1 MKSMMSRRYLP
12 HRGTHLACLH
22 TSVVRLCAG
31 MRLLCKCCSRC
42 VIVFNRHHCAA
53 QVRCER
59 RYGMAHAGASRCIAA
74 RCHRYG
80 VSHRMSH
87 TQDGGRVH
95 VSSRQHAPRA
105 CTPPWPLLN
114 FTVKNHLTGVW
125 CNVNDFVVG
134 FCSALDA
141 SWCPVPVDAFYNM
154 SVELKRYA
162 SV

>member
-1 MKSMMSRRYLP
+1 M
-12 HRGTHLACLH
+12 
-22 TSVVRLCAG
+22 RLCAG

-42 VIVFNRHHCAA
+42 MIVFNRHHCAA

-74 RCHRYG
+74 RCHRYA

-125 CNVNDFVVG
+125 CNESQQATGCTEAWRVAAARG
-134 FCSALDA
+134 SGYKMHSKCLGPSAPSVAVERTDA
-141 SWCPVPVDAFYNM
+141 GYVASMRRHLVD
-154 SVELKRYA
+154 V
-162 SV
+162 